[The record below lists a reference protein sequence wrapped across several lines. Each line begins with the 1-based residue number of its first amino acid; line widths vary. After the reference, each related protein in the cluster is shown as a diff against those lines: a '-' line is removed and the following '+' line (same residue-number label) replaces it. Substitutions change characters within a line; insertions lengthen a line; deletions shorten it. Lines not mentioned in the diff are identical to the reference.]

1 MIMVD
6 RLSGMI
12 VLLVALAMI
21 FVVIPAHVE
30 TAEGGVIQPATFP
43 YALCWL
49 LAACGAWLL
58 VIPGT
63 QEGPADRGEDRDGHD
78 VEGVADRGGHDAP
91 SLVQYV
97 QYGRASVH
105 VALLAAGVAAMGRF
119 GFIVVAPFL
128 ALAIMLLIG
137 ERRPGWLALGAG
149 AVPAMVWVFVVQI
162 LGRPL
167 L

>member
-1 MIMVD
+1 MIMAD
-6 RLSGMI
+6 RLSGMV
-12 VLLVALAMI
+12 VLLAALAMI
-21 FVVIPAHVE
+21 FVIIPAHVE

-49 LAACGAWLL
+49 LAACGAWLAMR
-58 VIPGT
+58 PQG
-63 QEGPADRGEDRDGHD
+63 QEGRSE
-78 VEGVADRGGHDAP
+78 VDRGGHDAP
-91 SLVQYV
+91 SIVQYVQYV
-97 QYGRASVH
+97 QYGRAAVH
-105 VALLAAGVAAMGRF
+105 AVLLAAGVAAMGRL